1 MLPLAAGIGLLVLL
15 GGTTEGGFAVSGIL
29 GAIVSM
35 AIIGVVMAV
44 LYFAGL
50 WLLRSPEL
58 RGFAEPCSRRFGRG

>member
-1 MLPLAAGIGLLVLL
+1 VLPLAAGIGLLVLL

-29 GAIVSM
+29 GSVVSM
-35 AIIGVVMAV
+35 AIIGSVMAV

-58 RGFAEPCSRRFGRG
+58 HGFAEPLVSRLRRD